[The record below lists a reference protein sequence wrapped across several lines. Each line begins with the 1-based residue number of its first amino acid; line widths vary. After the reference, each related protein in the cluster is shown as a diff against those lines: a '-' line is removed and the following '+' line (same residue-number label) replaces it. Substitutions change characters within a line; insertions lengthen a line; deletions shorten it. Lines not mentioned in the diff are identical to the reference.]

1 MTIEAE
7 LADGTVLEFPDG
19 TPDTVVQATV
29 KRMLSPQ
36 QPKSLAAKV
45 LDRHPLFAAG
55 ETALALGT
63 GAVAAPV
70 AGLVGMAQGAK
81 NALVPGLPAGE
92 RVREVLDA
100 MTYKPRTEGG
110 QKAAAAASYPFK
122 LLAEGADEAGG
133 YVADA
138 TGSPAAGAAVNTVI
152 QAAPSIVLPL
162 AGRAAVGPVNARAAR
177 IQAEVA
183 AEQSRNAVRDAT
195 LQAGRSVGLRTPPS
209 AINPSAIN
217 KVLESIAGKAATT
230 QETQIR
236 NQQAV
241 NRVAREEAGLPP
253 DTAITEQALQGVRA
267 ASGAPYREAAAL
279 PPIQNNNPYAGQ
291 FGVPQFSFNPA
302 TAIEALKQAR
312 ADSHAQFLHYRRSAD
327 PAALTRARASAAEAR
342 RLEDG
347 MEQAA
352 AAAGRQDLIPML
364 RAARTQIAKTYDIER
379 GLNLGDA
386 NVDPRSLGKTLD
398 NRRLTGGLET
408 IGQFTQAFEPYMREA
423 SRVTTPGVGALGPVA
438 ATALGLGGHAAAGPI
453 GIAAAGLP
461 FLRGPARSLV
471 LSDWYQRLMAQPQ
484 YAQPITLPTQGA
496 NTLAGILA
504 TLQAGQQ

>member
-162 AGRAAVGPVNARAAR
+162 AGRAAVGPVNARAASGST
-177 IQAEVA
+177 IEGA
-183 AEQSRNAVRDAT
+183 A
-195 LQAGRSVGLRTPPS
+195 
-209 AINPSAIN
+209 
-217 KVLESIAGKAATT
+217 
-230 QETQIR
+230 
-236 NQQAV
+236 
-241 NRVAREEAGLPP
+241 
-253 DTAITEQALQGVRA
+253 
-267 ASGAPYREAAAL
+267 
-279 PPIQNNNPYAGQ
+279 
-291 FGVPQFSFNPA
+291 
-302 TAIEALKQAR
+302 
-312 ADSHAQFLHYRRSAD
+312 
-327 PAALTRARASAAEAR
+327 
-342 RLEDG
+342 
-347 MEQAA
+347 
-352 AAAGRQDLIPML
+352 
-364 RAARTQIAKTYDIER
+364 
-379 GLNLGDA
+379 
-386 NVDPRSLGKTLD
+386 
-398 NRRLTGGLET
+398 
-408 IGQFTQAFEPYMREA
+408 
-423 SRVTTPGVGALGPVA
+423 
-438 ATALGLGGHAAAGPI
+438 
-453 GIAAAGLP
+453 
-461 FLRGPARSLV
+461 
-471 LSDWYQRLMAQPQ
+471 
-484 YAQPITLPTQGA
+484 
-496 NTLAGILA
+496 
-504 TLQAGQQ
+504 